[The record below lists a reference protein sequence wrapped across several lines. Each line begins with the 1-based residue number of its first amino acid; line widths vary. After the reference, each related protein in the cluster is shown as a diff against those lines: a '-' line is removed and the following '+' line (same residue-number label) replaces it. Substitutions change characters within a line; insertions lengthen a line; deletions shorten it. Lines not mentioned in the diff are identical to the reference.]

1 MKGRGARK
9 LRRDGVGR
17 FSGIAAMYNR
27 KIIEFP
33 MRTDPPRR
41 IWCGILQVL
50 FPVIYGHRIAQPR
63 RDSVGSEP
71 FETPPAIATEFS
83 FSPEWRG
90 AGRSIFCQP
99 ISKLADGDDR
109 VLIVQ
114 HHWTR
119 ALMEEH
125 QAGRSTID
133 CIEAQKVPWNPGSEV
148 IFVDATEQAEFVE
161 LAEFAELDAEE
172 LSDEYFT
179 LEKYQVDPALRE
191 NRIFFMGVDYDE
203 DDHCSILPVEAS
215 VGRDRVLKRTNFFDP
230 GALDAGL
237 FKIKRIR

>member
-1 MKGRGARK
+1 MT
-9 LRRDGVGR
+9 
-17 FSGIAAMYNR
+17 IR
-27 KIIEFP
+27 KIVEFP

-41 IWCGILQVL
+41 MWCGILQVL
-50 FPVIYGHRIAQPR
+50 FPPIFGHRIAQPR
-63 RDSVGSEP
+63 GDSVGSEP
-71 FETPPAIATEFS
+71 RETPPEIATEFS

-90 AGRSIFCQP
+90 AGRSIFRQP

-109 VLIVQ
+109 VLIVR

-119 ALMEEH
+119 ALMKEH
-125 QAGRSTID
+125 QAGRMTID
-133 CIEAQKVPWNPGSEV
+133 CIEATKVPWNPGSEV
-148 IFVDATEQAEFVE
+148 VFVDSAEEAEF
-161 LAEFAELDAEE
+161 AEFAELDAEE

-179 LEKYQVDPALRE
+179 LEKFQLDPGPRE

-215 VGRDRVLKRTNFFDP
+215 VGRDRVLKRTNFFDL

-237 FKIKRIR
+237 FKTKRIK

>member
-9 LRRDGVGR
+9 LRRDSVGR
-17 FSGIAAMYNR
+17 FGGIAAMCNR
-27 KIIEFP
+27 KIVEFP

-50 FPVIYGHRIAQPR
+50 FPVIYGHRIAQPQ

-71 FETPPAIATEFS
+71 FETPPEMATEFS

-109 VLIVQ
+109 VLIVR

-125 QAGRSTID
+125 QAG
-133 CIEAQKVPWNPGSEV
+133 P
-148 IFVDATEQAEFVE
+148 F
-161 LAEFAELDAEE
+161 
-172 LSDEYFT
+172 
-179 LEKYQVDPALRE
+179 
-191 NRIFFMGVDYDE
+191 
-203 DDHCSILPVEAS
+203 DD
-215 VGRDRVLKRTNFFDP
+215 
-230 GALDAGL
+230 
-237 FKIKRIR
+237 

>member
-9 LRRDGVGR
+9 LRRDSAGR
-17 FSGIAAMYNR
+17 FGGIAAMCNR
-27 KIIEFP
+27 KIVEFP

-41 IWCGILQVL
+41 IWCGILEVL

-63 RDSVGSEP
+63 RDSVGSEQLEASP
-71 FETPPAIATEFS
+71 EIATEFS

-90 AGRSIFCQP
+90 AGRTIFCQP

-109 VLIVQ
+109 VLIVR

-148 IFVDATEQAEFVE
+148 VFVDATEQ
-161 LAEFAELDAEE
+161 AEFAELDAEE

-179 LEKYQVDPALRE
+179 LEKYQVDPGPRE
-191 NRIFFMGVDYDE
+191 NRIFFMGIDYDE

-237 FKIKRIR
+237 FKIKRIK